1 MKVNNYPLKT
11 PAAGDKLFGSDSNG
25 DQKQFDMS
33 NFGTS
38 TYKVYTALLTQTS
51 TNDPIANV
59 LDNTLS
65 GTIVWSRLNTG
76 NYQATLVGEFPDADK
91 VVIFV
96 NQAGIVAL
104 GGGDSVYTYAYVN
117 DADSIILDT
126 LLSSNYQDAMLYRT
140 PIEIRVYN

>member
-11 PAAGDKLFGSDSNG
+11 PSAGDKLFGSDSNG

-33 NFGTS
+33 NFSST
-38 TYKVYTALLTQTS
+38 TYKVYTALLTQS
-51 TNDPIANV
+51 GISDPTAVV

-65 GTIVWSRLNTG
+65 GSIVWTRLGMG
-76 NYQATLVGEFPDADK
+76 NYKATLVGEFPDADK
-91 VVIFV
+91 VLILV
-96 NQAGIVAL
+96 NQAGTFPL

-126 LLSSNYQDAMLYRT
+126 LLSSNYQDAMLYKT
-140 PIEIRVYN
+140 SFEIRVYN